1 MTKELRAGLE
11 AVLAHAVPAAI
22 GERYRRLKP
31 LPKGEAYLV
40 RQGEIVYADTS
51 RPAPGRFICFIPDPK
66 RQAFTVELGWS
77 ADGQFP
83 ATTARPSTGPELAIR
98 EGRPR
103 GFVRLSELYT
113 RLGTDWDLLPFD
125 DQDPDWFERVMAFEL
140 RDFGPEEATS
150 LVRPLVEDALRKLE
164 QYAPAFFDA
173 LEAAQRA

>member
-1 MTKELRAGLE
+1 MKKELRAALE
-11 AVLAHAVPAAI
+11 AVLAQALPAAI
-22 GERYRRLKP
+22 GEQYRRLKP
-31 LPKGEAYLV
+31 LPKGAAYLV
-40 RQGEIVYADTS
+40 CQGEIVYADTS
-51 RPAPGRFICFIPDPK
+51 RPTLGRFVSFIPDPK

-83 ATTARPSTGPELAIR
+83 ATTARPSTGPELATR
-98 EGRPR
+98 EGHPR

-125 DQDPDWFERVMAFEL
+125 IQDPQWFARVMTLEL
-140 RDFGPEEATS
+140 RHFAPEEATS
-150 LVRPLVEDALRKLE
+150 LIGPLVEDALRKLE